1 MPVCIECGKE
11 VPVLYLDYGKGNI
24 KLVHC
29 EVCKTFADKYLEY
42 DFVIIFIDML
52 LHKRPVYR
60 HLIFNRLDY
69 SDQGWNGSLI
79 RLGILLVLFEVYL
92 KWFRLDRMD
101 RAVAPDNVALHTQ
114 YFYILGVCALET
126 ICFHSGVRWA
136 THMLF
141 SGKFTVKNLN
151 QLSMALVLSSFGKIL
166 LIVMVVWDYG
176 QFDPSILVNM
186 LVFTS
191 NIEALSVFLKTSI
204 STTGVILGA
213 GITCKLAIQFLMQL
227 SDPNIELSFI

>member
-114 YFYILGVCALET
+114 YFYILGKT